1 MTNINI
7 TSPAQDI
14 KARYDEYADL
24 LVRRDRLFARAESY
38 RISYTA
44 EFGEQLAA
52 NFEIKIECIKMKKTI
67 SYCQRRINRDLPID
81 ITKMHAE
88 IEKEMLLYNVQL
100 REMIDDAAEAK
111 NAKSASHIEAEL
123 SKKIYRRLAKKL
135 HPDVNRATEENEEL
149 RDLWERIAEA
159 YRAYNSDELEALEVL
174 ATKALEKLGD
184 AAYTPDYENL
194 EEKIERTEKQ
204 INDIISTA
212 PYSYGEILASKE
224 KRETLKN
231 QLEEEHKG
239 FEHYLE
245 TLKEALDD
253 LLNLSRRAIPS
264 ALAEGSSVTII
275 F

>member
-1 MTNINI
+1 
-7 TSPAQDI
+7 
-14 KARYDEYADL
+14 
-24 LVRRDRLFARAESY
+24 
-38 RISYTA
+38 
-44 EFGEQLAA
+44 
-52 NFEIKIECIKMKKTI
+52 
-67 SYCQRRINRDLPID
+67 
-81 ITKMHAE
+81 
-88 IEKEMLLYNVQL
+88 MLLYNVQL

-149 RDLWERIAEA
+149 RDLWVRIVEA

-212 PYSYGEILASKE
+212 PYTYGEILASKE

-253 LLNLSRRAIPS
+253 LLKNGGTQLIWEMNLQ
-264 ALAEGSSVTII
+264 
-275 F
+275 